1 MKNGSID
8 RRALVARHDVRQTS
22 LDPRGAVSVGN
33 GEFAFTFDITGLQTF
48 PDEFPVEPRP
58 NEPDRDAPG
67 TFLGTQAQWA
77 WHSIPGERE
86 YDLAESTRW
95 HEVDGREVPYLEEV
109 ADTAEQAAAT
119 RWFRANPHRLDL
131 GRIGFCGADGA
142 ALQAAELTATEQ
154 VLSLWEGIARSTFAR
169 AGHGVTVTT
178 AAHPHRDAIGV
189 SVSGGAAAGLAIRI
203 AFPYGSGDWHNAAD
217 WENPTRH
224 TTTVTERDG
233 GWLVERELDGSR
245 YEARIVAR
253 GAALERAGEHEIRL
267 RLTGDDAE
275 FSIEFSTDG
284 SGDMVGLPGR
294 EPGRNVLRA
303 AEIRGASADHWASFW
318 SAGSA
323 IALASDDDP
332 RAAELERR
340 IVLSQYVTAVNCA
353 GSLPPQE
360 TGLVCNSWRGKF
372 HLEMHW
378 WHAAHFPMWGRPELL
393 RRSLGWYA
401 EALDLARAT
410 ARAQGYAGARWPKQL
425 GSAMRETPSTI
436 GVFLLWQQP
445 HPIALAELVYRATGD
460 RAVLEEFAEMVFE
473 TADFMADVVTEDDDG
488 RFVLGPPL
496 IPAQESYA
504 ADRLRMSNPTFEL
517 AYWRWALRVASEWRE
532 RLGHE
537 ARERWIRVAEGIADP
552 HMRGGVYTSVDVP
565 PFTIREDHP
574 SMLGALGFVPD
585 VGLIDP
591 AVMRATYLDVLR
603 EWDWESTWGWD
614 YPLMAMTASRLGEP
628 GWAIDA
634 LMRDAAK
641 NEVAA
646 SGHNHQN
653 DSLPLYLPGNGGL
666 LAAIAVMAAQHRE
679 TGDGFPPGW
688 SIAQEGF
695 TTTM

>member
-8 RRALVARHDVRQTS
+8 RRALVARHDVRQTR
-22 LDPRGAVSVGN
+22 LDPRSAVSVGN

-48 PDEFPVEPRP
+48 PDSFPVRRRP
-58 NEPDRDAPG
+58 NEPDKDAPG

-77 WHSIPGERE
+77 WHSISGERP

-95 HEVDGREVPYLEEV
+95 HEVDGREIPYLEEV
-109 ADTAEQAAAT
+109 ADTAASADAT

-131 GRIGFCGADGA
+131 GRIGFCGADGTPLRA
-142 ALQAAELTATEQ
+142 SELARTEQ
-154 VLSLWEGIARSTFAR
+154 VLSLWEGTARSSFAR
-169 AGHGVTVTT
+169 GGHDVSVTT
-178 AAHPHRDAIGV
+178 AAHPTRDAVGV
-189 SVSGGAAAGLAIRI
+189 SIAGGAAAGLAIRI

-217 WENPTRH
+217 WESPAHH
-224 TTTVTERDG
+224 TTTVTAQDS
-233 GWLVERELDGSR
+233 GWLVARELDGSR
-245 YEARIVAR
+245 YEARIRAR
-253 GAALERAGEHEIRL
+253 GAALERAGDHEILL
-267 RLTGDDAE
+267 RLTDDDAE
-275 FSIEFSTDG
+275 FSIEFATDG
-284 SGDMVGLPGR
+284 SGDMVSGPGR
-294 EPGRNVLRA
+294 EPGRDAPGA
-303 AEIRGASADHWASFW
+303 AEIRRSSAAHWAEFW
-318 SAGSA
+318 NGGSA
-323 IALASDDDP
+323 ITLASDADP

-340 IVLSQYVTAVNCA
+340 IVLSQYVTAVNCS

-393 RRSLGWYA
+393 RRSLGWYL
-401 EALDLARAT
+401 EALGLARAT
-410 ARAQGYAGARWPKQL
+410 ARSQGYAGARWPKQL

-460 RAVLEEFAEMVFE
+460 RAVLETFAEMVFE
-473 TADFMADVVTEDDDG
+473 TAEFMADIAKEDG
-488 RFVLGPPL
+488 GSFVLGPPL

-504 ADRLRMSNPTFEL
+504 AERLRMSNPTFEL

-532 RLGHE
+532 RLGLE
-537 ARERWIRVAEGIADP
+537 PRERWIRVAEGIADP
-552 HMRGGVYTSVDVP
+552 YMRDGVYTAVDVP

-574 SMLGALGFVPD
+574 SMLGALGLVPD

-591 AVMRATYLDVLR
+591 EVMRATYLDVVR
-603 EWDWESTWGWD
+603 EWDWDSTWGWD

-646 SGHNHQN
+646 SGHNRQN

-666 LAAIAVMAAQHRE
+666 LAAIAVMASRHRDS
-679 TGDGFPPGW
+679 GDGFPSGW
-688 SIAQEGF
+688 GVALEGF